1 MCCDMS
7 NHYVACPITVCVCVC
22 FLAGN
27 NESILCTVGQLYYVS
42 ESQFLKSV
50 CARLCSDL
58 WKWDFNTITS
68 WAIINSLLKY
78 WALYPW
84 KRVSAAIRVKQWL
97 TLAVI
102 EFWSCYSRRIHLI
115 GNILNTC
122 SAVRLLLSF
131 HSKVNMK
138 SELTWL
144 CPNAHYQCNCA
155 QFK

>member
-1 MCCDMS
+1 MS
-7 NHYVACPITVCVCVC
+7 WDTGYRSENVSLSV
-22 FLAGN
+22 
-27 NESILCTVGQLYYVS
+27 CTVICLIIMLLVQ
-42 ESQFLKSV
+42 SQCMCVFSRREQWIHSVHCGTALLCKWNSVFEISV
-50 CARLCSDL
+50 CKWYVCSDL

-84 KRVSAAIRVKQWL
+84 KLVSAAIRVKQWL

-138 SELTWL
+138 
-144 CPNAHYQCNCA
+144 
-155 QFK
+155 